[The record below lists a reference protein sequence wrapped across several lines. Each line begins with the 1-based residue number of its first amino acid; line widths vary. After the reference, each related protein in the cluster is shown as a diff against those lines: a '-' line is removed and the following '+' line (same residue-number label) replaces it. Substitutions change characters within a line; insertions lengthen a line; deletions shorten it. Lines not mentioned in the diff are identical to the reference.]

1 MEFKWFTKPQ
11 RRINNLSKAELH
23 RHTTN
28 QRNTFHIKITTS
40 AYQITNYATLP
51 IQTEQ
56 HTEAQQY
63 S

>member
-1 MEFKWFTKPQ
+1 MVYKTTKE
-11 RRINNLSKAELH
+11 ELTIFLKQNYIDILLISETH
-23 RHTTN
+23 FAYKT
-28 QRNTFHIKITTS
+28 IS
-40 AYQITNYATLP
+40 AYQVTNYATLP